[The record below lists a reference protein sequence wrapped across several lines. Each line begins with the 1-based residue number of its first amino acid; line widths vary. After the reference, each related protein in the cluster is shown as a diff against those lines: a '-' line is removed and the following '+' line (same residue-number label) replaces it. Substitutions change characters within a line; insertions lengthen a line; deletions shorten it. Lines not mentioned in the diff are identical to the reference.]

1 MTKENIA
8 AYGKK
13 ICKIGGYLL
22 LALVPVFSYLLFE
35 LVTGNLE
42 TIPWYM
48 AALNIGWI
56 YVLYLIV
63 LGISGTSRIAVPLV
77 SILLLIASLAE
88 AFVVAFRERP
98 VMFWDVLALPTC
110 ILR

>member
-1 MTKENIA
+1 MLECLEHKQIGGVIDDKENIA

-77 SILLLIASLAE
+77 SILLLIASW
-88 AFVVAFRERP
+88 RRP
-98 VMFWDVLALPTC
+98 LWWPFASGP
-110 ILR
+110 